1 MNLPPVVIPVNDK
14 NENGSERWGMCCSS
28 VYKAEVVF
36 FVQILFL
43 FTILIFSIVQI
54 ALKAQNLEI
63 YFSLI
68 SSIIGILIPQPKMT
82 KNE

>member
-1 MNLPPVVIPVNDK
+1 MDLESDTKDK
-14 NENGSERWGMCCSS
+14 WGLCCSS

-43 FTILIFSIVQI
+43 FIILLFSIIQI
-54 ALKAQNLEI
+54 IQKATNLEI

-68 SSIIGILIPQPKMT
+68 STIIGVLIPSPKMN
-82 KNE
+82 KND

>member
-1 MNLPPVVIPVNDK
+1 MDLEDTK
-14 NENGSERWGMCCSS
+14 HEKWGLCCSS
-28 VYKAEVVF
+28 VYKSEVVF
-36 FVQILFL
+36 MIQIMFL

-54 ALKAQNLEI
+54 TMRAENLEI

-68 SSIIGILIPQPKMT
+68 SSIVGILVPSPKIN

>member
-1 MNLPPVVIPVNDK
+1 MNLEEDK
-14 NENGSERWGMCCSS
+14 TDKWRLCCSS

-36 FVQILFL
+36 MTQILFL

-54 ALKAQNLEI
+54 TMRAENLEI

-68 SSIIGILIPQPKMT
+68 SSIIGILIPQPKMN

>member
-1 MNLPPVVIPVNDK
+1 MDLSDNKTDK
-14 NENGSERWGMCCSS
+14 WRLCCSS

-36 FVQILFL
+36 MTQILFL

-54 ALKAQNLEI
+54 TLKAQNLEI

-68 SSIIGILIPQPKMT
+68 SSIIGILIPQPKME
-82 KNE
+82 K

>member
-1 MNLPPVVIPVNDK
+1 MNLPPVIIPVSDTK
-14 NENGSERWGMCCSS
+14 DPDTWGLCCSS

-43 FTILIFSIVQI
+43 FTILIFSIIQI
-54 ALKAQNLEI
+54 TLKAPNLEI

-68 SSIIGILIPQPKMT
+68 SSIIGILIPQPKMA

>member
-1 MNLPPVVIPVNDK
+1 MNLPQVVIPVNDK
-14 NENGSERWGMCCSS
+14 NENTNERWGMCCSS

-36 FVQILFL
+36 FVQIIFL

-82 KNE
+82 KND

>member
-1 MNLPPVVIPVNDK
+1 MDLEDTK
-14 NENGSERWGMCCSS
+14 HEKWGLCCSS
-28 VYKAEVVF
+28 VYKSEVVF
-36 FVQILFL
+36 MIQIMFL

-54 ALKAQNLEI
+54 TLKSDNLEI

-68 SSIIGILIPQPKMT
+68 SSIIGILVPSPKMN

>member
-1 MNLPPVVIPVNDK
+1 MDLSDNKTDK
-14 NENGSERWGMCCSS
+14 WTLCCSS

-36 FVQILFL
+36 ITQILFL

-54 ALKAQNLEI
+54 ALKASNLEI

-68 SSIIGILIPQPKMT
+68 SSIIGILIPQPKME
-82 KNE
+82 K

>member
-1 MNLPPVVIPVNDK
+1 MDLSEDK
-14 NENGSERWGMCCSS
+14 IDKWRLCCSS

-36 FVQILFL
+36 MTQILFL

-54 ALKAQNLEI
+54 TLKAQNLEI

-68 SSIIGILIPQPKMT
+68 SSIIGILIPQPKME
-82 KNE
+82 K

>member
-1 MNLPPVVIPVNDK
+1 MDLEDTK
-14 NENGSERWGMCCSS
+14 HEKWGLCCSS
-28 VYKAEVVF
+28 VYKSEVVF
-36 FVQILFL
+36 MIQILFL

-54 ALKAQNLEI
+54 TMKSDNLEI

-68 SSIIGILIPQPKMT
+68 SSIIGILVPSPKMN

>member
-1 MNLPPVVIPVNDK
+1 MDLEDTK
-14 NENGSERWGMCCSS
+14 HERWGLCCSS
-28 VYKAEVVF
+28 VYKSEVVF
-36 FVQILFL
+36 MIQIIFL

-54 ALKAQNLEI
+54 TMKSDNLEI

-68 SSIIGILIPQPKMT
+68 SSIIGILVPSPKMN

>member
-1 MNLPPVVIPVNDK
+1 MDLEADK
-14 NENGSERWGMCCSS
+14 KDKWGLCCSS

-43 FTILIFSIVQI
+43 FIILLFSIIQI
-54 ALKAQNLEI
+54 IQKATNLEI

-68 SSIIGILIPQPKMT
+68 STIIGVLIPSPKMN
-82 KNE
+82 KND

>member
-14 NENGSERWGMCCSS
+14 NENVSERWGMCCSS
-28 VYKAEVVF
+28 VYKSEVVF

>member
-1 MNLPPVVIPVNDK
+1 MDLEDTK
-14 NENGSERWGMCCSS
+14 HEKWGLCCSS
-28 VYKAEVVF
+28 VYKSEVVF
-36 FVQILFL
+36 MIQIMFL

-54 ALKAQNLEI
+54 TMKSDNLEI

-68 SSIIGILIPQPKMT
+68 SSIIGILVPSPKMS